1 MTGPTSQ
8 RPQTMKLQRVTNRI
22 VRTLLATPVISRG
35 IGRRLVT
42 VYVVGRKSGKHYSVP
57 VAYTSHGEKLL
68 IGTPFPWGKNL
79 RTGEPVEI
87 RLLGRRRPTDVEAF
101 TDEPSVVEHYDVICR
116 DNKQFASFNKIGMDS
131 DGTPNPDDLH
141 TAFNAGA
148 RSFLLT
154 PR

>member
-8 RPQTMKLQRVTNRI
+8 RPQTMKLQSVTNRI
-22 VRTLLATPVISRG
+22 VRALLATPVISRA

-42 VYVVGRKSGKHYSVP
+42 VYVVGRKSGRLYSVP
-57 VAYTSHGEKLL
+57 VAYASHDEKLL
-68 IGTPFPWGKNL
+68 IGTPFGWGKNL
-79 RTGEPVEI
+79 RTGESVEI
-87 RLLGRRRPTDVEAF
+87 RLLGRRRSADVEAF
-101 TDEPSVVEHYDVICR
+101 TDEPSVVEHYAVICR
-116 DNKQFASFNKIGMDS
+116 DNKQFASFNKIGIDA

-141 TAFNAGA
+141 TAFTAGA